1 MLLIAGIMMGYVA
14 SSAISLLN
22 FFATA
27 EGVHSYMVWG
37 DGQLRG
43 RFVGTTAVV
52 CGFHLTRVADV
63 NPVISVERLVVGR
76 TLRGEPWGECASYA
90 QHVVGGY
97 GNPDG
102 CGHGLFWRPCVVHR
116 VGRAACGPVVAGHV
130 EP

>member
-37 DGQLRG
+37 MGNFGGVSLEQLPWFAAFTSLG
-43 RFVGTTAVV
+43 LLMSILLIKPLNA
-52 CGFHLTRVADV
+52 L
-63 NPVISVERLVVGR
+63 LLGR
-76 TLRGEPWGECASYA
+76 TLRGEPWSERASYA

-102 CGHGLFWRPCVVHR
+102 CGHGFLRSGVVHR
-116 VGRAACGPVVAGHV
+116 VGRAARGPVVAGHV